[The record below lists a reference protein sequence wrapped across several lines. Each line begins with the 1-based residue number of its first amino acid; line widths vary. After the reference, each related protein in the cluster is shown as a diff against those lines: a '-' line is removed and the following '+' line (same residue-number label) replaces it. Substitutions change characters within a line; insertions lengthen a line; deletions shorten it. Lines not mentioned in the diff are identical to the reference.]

1 MNKLDSSLLIAD
13 SSKVNKIY
21 QKNVLKFS
29 ITIFVVNLDKLN
41 LKIILMYM
49 FLLYICRF
57 PLYLFISDFRLLHS

>member
-1 MNKLDSSLLIAD
+1 MNKHDSSLLIAD

-49 FLLYICRF
+49 FLLYICGF